1 MIYRALREGSSGI
14 QWSLDLHGSQA
25 SLSFWKTLNDRLEME
40 GGMAP
45 SKVAEEGRPL
55 KVCVMCDMSGVSSE
69 KVEAW
74 CPLAPI

>member
-1 MIYRALREGSSGI
+1 MYRTLLKDSSRI

-25 SLSFWKTLNDRLEME
+25 PFSFWKTLNDRLEME

-45 SKVAEEGRPL
+45 SKVAEKGKQL
-55 KVCVMCDMSGVSSE
+55 KVCVTCDVRRVSSE
-69 KVEAW
+69 KVEGW